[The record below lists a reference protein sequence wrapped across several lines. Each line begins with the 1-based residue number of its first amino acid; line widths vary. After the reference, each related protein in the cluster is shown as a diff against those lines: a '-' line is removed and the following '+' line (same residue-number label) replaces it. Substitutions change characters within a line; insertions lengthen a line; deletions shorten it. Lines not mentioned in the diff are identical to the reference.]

1 MFTLKAQNKVGQT
14 IELTHN
20 DAYTI
25 TSISGLDPPDATI
38 NTTRNAYADGSMYNS
53 SYVGNRQ
60 ITITLVINSPAETN
74 RINLYKYFKTKREI
88 RIYYKNDTRDVYIDG
103 YIQAMQISLF
113 DKKQVAQ
120 ITIMC
125 PKYEFNAVNEDMVA
139 FSNVE
144 SLFEF
149 PFAIEES
156 GMEFSKIVI
165 GEEKNVFNDGELE
178 TGIIVEIYANGA
190 VKNPTI
196 YNADTNEYFI
206 LETTINRGDVLLINT
221 KTNEKCV
228 MLTAANGEKKS
239 LVGTLKEGSTW
250 FKLSQGDNIFIA
262 TAAGNPQNMN
272 AICIKQDQYEGV

>member
-1 MFTLKAQNKVGQT
+1 MFTLKAQNKAGQT

-125 PKYEFNAVNEDMVA
+125 PKYEFNAVDEDMVA
-139 FSNVE
+139 FSTIE

-178 TGIIVEIYANGA
+178 TGITIEIYANGA

-196 YNADTNEYFI
+196 YNVDTNEYFI
-206 LETTINRGDVLLINT
+206 IETTINRGDALLINT
-221 KTNEKCV
+221 KINEKCV
-228 MLTAANGEKKS
+228 MLTTANGEKKS
-239 LVGTLKEGSTW
+239 LIGTLKEGSTW

>member
-1 MFTLKAQNKVGQT
+1 MFTLKAQNKAGQT

-38 NTTRNAYADGSMYNS
+38 NTTIIAYADGSVYNS

-60 ITITLVINSPAETN
+60 LTITLVINSPAETN

-88 RIYYKNDTRDVYIDG
+88 RLFYKNDTRDVYIDG
-103 YIQAMQISLF
+103 YIQSMQISIF

-125 PKYEFNAVNEDMVA
+125 PKYEFNAVDEDMVA
-139 FSNVE
+139 FSTIE

-178 TGIIVEIYANGA
+178 TGITIEIYANGA

-196 YNADTNEYFI
+196 YNVDTNEYFI
-206 LETTINRGDVLLINT
+206 IETTINRGDALLINT
-221 KTNEKCV
+221 KINEKCV

-239 LVGTLKEGSTW
+239 LIGTLKEGSTW

>member
-1 MFTLKAQNKVGQT
+1 MFTLKAQNKAGQT

-88 RIYYKNDTRDVYIDG
+88 RLFYKNDTRDVYIDG
-103 YIQAMQISLF
+103 YIQSMQISIF

-125 PKYEFNAVNEDMVA
+125 PKYEFNAVDEDMVA
-139 FSNVE
+139 FSTIE

-178 TGIIVEIYANGA
+178 TGITIEIYANGA

-196 YNADTNEYFI
+196 YNVDTNEYFI
-206 LETTINRGDVLLINT
+206 IETTINRGDALLINT
-221 KTNEKCV
+221 KINEKCV

-239 LVGTLKEGSTW
+239 LIGTLKEGSTW

>member
-1 MFTLKAQNKVGQT
+1 MFTLKAQNKAGQT

-38 NTTRNAYADGSMYNS
+38 NTTRNTYVDGSVYNS

-60 ITITLVINSPAETN
+60 LTITLVINSPAETN

-88 RIYYKNDTRDVYIDG
+88 RLFYKNDTRDVYIDG
-103 YIQAMQISLF
+103 YIQSMQISIF

-125 PKYEFNAVNEDMVA
+125 PKYEFNAVDEDMVA
-139 FSNVE
+139 FSTIE

-178 TGIIVEIYANGA
+178 TGITIEIYANGA

-196 YNADTNEYFI
+196 YNVDTNEYFI
-206 LETTINRGDVLLINT
+206 IETTINRGDALLINT
-221 KTNEKCV
+221 KINEKCV

-239 LVGTLKEGSTW
+239 LIGTLKEGSTW

>member
-1 MFTLKAQNKVGQT
+1 MFTLKAQNKAGQT

-38 NTTRNAYADGSMYNS
+38 NTTINAYADGSVYNS

-60 ITITLVINSPAETN
+60 LTITLVINSPAETN

-88 RIYYKNDTRDVYIDG
+88 RLFYKNDTRDVYIDG
-103 YIQAMQISLF
+103 YIQSMQISIF

-125 PKYEFNAVNEDMVA
+125 PKYEFNAVDEDMVA
-139 FSNVE
+139 FSTIE

-178 TGIIVEIYANGA
+178 TGITIEIYANGA

-196 YNADTNEYFI
+196 YNVDTNEYFI
-206 LETTINRGDVLLINT
+206 IETTINRGDALLINT
-221 KTNEKCV
+221 KINEKCV

-239 LVGTLKEGSTW
+239 LIGTLKEGSTW

>member
-1 MFTLKAQNKVGQT
+1 MFTLKAQNKAGQT

-38 NTTRNAYADGSMYNS
+38 NTTRNAYADGSVYNS

-60 ITITLVINSPAETN
+60 LTITLVINSPAETN

-88 RIYYKNDTRDVYIDG
+88 RLFYKNDTRDVYIDG
-103 YIQAMQISLF
+103 YIQSMQISIF

-125 PKYEFNAVNEDMVA
+125 PKYEFNAVDEDMVA
-139 FSNVE
+139 FSTIE

-178 TGIIVEIYANGA
+178 TGITIEIYANGA

-196 YNADTNEYFI
+196 YNVDTNEYFI
-206 LETTINRGDVLLINT
+206 IETTINRGDALLINT
-221 KTNEKCV
+221 KINEKCV

-239 LVGTLKEGSTW
+239 LIGTLKEGSTW

>member
-1 MFTLKAQNKVGQT
+1 MFTLKAQNKAGQT

-38 NTTRNAYADGSMYNS
+38 NTTRNAYADGSAYNS

-60 ITITLVINSPAETN
+60 LTITLVINSPAETN

-88 RIYYKNDTRDVYIDG
+88 RLFYKNDTRDVYIDG
-103 YIQAMQISLF
+103 YIQSMQISIF

-125 PKYEFNAVNEDMVA
+125 PKYEFNAVDEDMVA
-139 FSNVE
+139 FSTIE

-178 TGIIVEIYANGA
+178 TGITIEIYANGA

-196 YNADTNEYFI
+196 YNVDTNEYFI
-206 LETTINRGDVLLINT
+206 IETTINRGDALLINT
-221 KTNEKCV
+221 KINEKCV

-239 LVGTLKEGSTW
+239 LIGTLKEGSTW